1 MIALRA
7 TAIMHERI
15 AGNLCPLARAC
26 PPVQPQPQAI
36 ISRMLLQ
43 CISSLSYFYM
53 RPLHSTTT
61 ISIDVKMLTHDFCE
75 AFFDSHHPHGFMAPP
90 AYVQDWDCPV

>member
-1 MIALRA
+1 MLVVHA
-7 TAIMHERI
+7 TAFMHERI

-26 PPVQPQPQAI
+26 PPVQSQPQAI

-61 ISIDVKMLTHDFCE
+61 ISIEVKLLMHDFLR
-75 AFFDSHHPHGFMAPP
+75 PLRLP
-90 AYVQDWDCPV
+90 